1 MIGSLSIPWSN
12 STDSKESLRKDTE
25 RENEGPAAMSFIT
38 IEQMSLAKDI
48 APILTGNNE
57 TLSVAE
63 SSAGGL
69 ISACLLSI
77 PGASSF
83 FVGGSVLYSYK
94 IRRELVGMGKE
105 EHRIYGGSTP
115 ELILEMAQRFRNRIG
130 TDWVIGE
137 GGAAGPSKS
146 PYGHNAGYTALAIA
160 GPISRTK
167 SIETGKS
174 DRIENM
180 SEFATALLSFF
191 LDVLKER
198 EAAKS

>member
-1 MIGSLSIPWSN
+1 VTGSLWIPWPSF
-12 STDSKESLRKDTE
+12 TDFKGNFVEDIERK
-25 RENEGPAAMSFIT
+25 NEGPIAMSFIT
-38 IEQMSLAKDI
+38 VEQMNLVKDI
-48 APILTGNNE
+48 AAILTRAHE

-69 ISACLLSI
+69 VSACLLSI

-83 FVGGSVLYSYK
+83 FVGSSVLYSYQ
-94 IRRELVGMGKE
+94 IRKEIVGMGKE
-105 EHRIYGGSTP
+105 EHRVYGGSTP
-115 ELILEMAQRFRNRIG
+115 ELILEIALRFREKIG

-160 GPISRTK
+160 GPINRAK

-180 SEFATALLSFF
+180 SEFTNALLSFF
-191 LDVLKER
+191 LDVLRER

>member
-1 MIGSLSIPWSN
+1 
-12 STDSKESLRKDTE
+12 
-25 RENEGPAAMSFIT
+25 MSFVT
-38 IEQMSLAKDI
+38 VEQMNLVKDI
-48 APILTGNNE
+48 AAILTAAHE

-83 FVGGSVLYSYK
+83 FVGSSVLYSYR
-94 IRRELVGMGKE
+94 IREEIVGMGKE

-115 ELILEMAQRFRNRIG
+115 ELILEVALRFRERIG

-160 GPISRTK
+160 GPISRAK
-167 SIETGKS
+167 SIETGRS

-180 SEFATALLSFF
+180 AEFSTALLSFF

-198 EAAKS
+198 ESAKC

>member
-1 MIGSLSIPWSN
+1 MEDGG
-12 STDSKESLRKDTE
+12 RK
-25 RENEGPAAMSFIT
+25 NEAPGVMSFVT
-38 IEQMSLAKDI
+38 AEQIHLVKDI
-48 APILTGNNE
+48 AAILTRANE
-57 TLSVAE
+57 TVSVAE

-69 ISACLLSI
+69 VSACLLSI

-83 FVGGSVLYSYK
+83 FIGSSVLYSYQ
-94 IRRELVGMGKE
+94 IRKEIVGMGKE
-105 EHRIYGGSTP
+105 EHRVYGGSTP
-115 ELILEMAQRFRNRIG
+115 ELILEIALRFRERIG

-137 GGAAGPSKS
+137 GGAAGPLKS

-160 GPISRTK
+160 GPINRAK

-180 SEFATALLSFF
+180 SEFTTALLSFF
-191 LDVLKER
+191 FDVLKER

>member
-1 MIGSLSIPWSN
+1 
-12 STDSKESLRKDTE
+12 
-25 RENEGPAAMSFIT
+25 MSFMT
-38 IEQMSLAKDI
+38 VEQTDLVKDI
-48 APILTGNNE
+48 AALLTGAHE
-57 TLSVAE
+57 TVSVAE

-77 PGASSF
+77 AGASSF
-83 FVGGSVLYSYK
+83 FVGSSVLYSYQ
-94 IRRELVGMGKE
+94 IRKELVGMDRQ
-105 EHRIYGGSTP
+105 EHKTYGGSTP
-115 ELILEMAQRFRNRIG
+115 ELIQEMARRFRERIG

-160 GPISRTK
+160 GPINRAK

-180 SEFATALLSFF
+180 SEFTTALLSFF

-198 EAAKS
+198 EVEKL

>member
-1 MIGSLSIPWSN
+1 
-12 STDSKESLRKDTE
+12 
-25 RENEGPAAMSFIT
+25 MSFVT
-38 IEQMSLAKDI
+38 VKQMNLVRDI
-48 APILTGNNE
+48 AAILTSAHE

-69 ISACLLSI
+69 VSSCLLSI

-83 FVGGSVLYSYK
+83 FVGGSVLYSYQ
-94 IRRELVGMGKE
+94 IRNEIVGMGKE
-105 EHRIYGGSTP
+105 EHGVYGGSTP
-115 ELILEMAQRFRNRIG
+115 ELILEIATRFRERIG
-130 TDWVIGE
+130 TDWVIAE

-160 GPISRTK
+160 GPINRAK

-180 SEFATALLSFF
+180 SEFTNALLSFF

-198 EAAKS
+198 EAAKA